1 MNNSPFPITSLQKG
15 KFLVSWPKWG
25 NIKTF
30 DIKKKLLDVLFEDIG
45 SDEVGISISIVKYEL
60 DIMWITLNTWAQ
72 DVNGEYA
79 RYLEDMY
86 EIKGVAFNS
95 ENEAIKLQDYLEKKY
110 IWKTLQL

>member
-1 MNNSPFPITSLQKG
+1 MNQLFPITPLQDN
-15 KFLVSWPKWG
+15 KFMLSWPKWQ
-25 NIKTF
+25 NIKHFHT
-30 DIKKKLLDVLFEDIG
+30 KKKLLDVLFDDIG
-45 SDEVGISISIVKYEL
+45 SEEVGISISIVKYEL

-110 IWKTLQL
+110 IWKTLQA